1 MRLKNALSITL
12 LAAALAACGGDD
24 TRYVDREDPT
34 PVEYMPVDGYVLGFW
49 VMEQQD
55 DCDSPCIN
63 DASPYGD
70 PLYAVDQNGEPVS
83 PNLEGGGAVG
93 RVAMFDGDARFVTR
107 ETSSLNNTVIGERFT
122 LHLRARTGQADTGPV
137 FSLVA
142 SSGAALTVGLANDR
156 LLVEL
161 PAQDRRLLAG
171 LESSDGWREI
181 QLASDGERV
190 TLQVGCETVAEF
202 DAEPG
207 VPVLSAGALGASVG
221 GRSGA
226 YFTGAVDVVRLS
238 RQDEGNLFCES

>member
-63 DASPYGD
+63 DVSPYGD
-70 PLYAVDQNGEPVS
+70 PLYAVDQSGEPVS
-83 PNLEGGGAVG
+83 PNLEDGGAVG
-93 RVAMFDGDARFVTR
+93 RVAVFDGDTRFVTR
-107 ETSSLNNTVIGERFT
+107 DTSSLNNSVIGERFT
-122 LHLRARTGQADTGPV
+122 LHLRARTDEADTGPV
-137 FSLVA
+137 FSLVSG
-142 SSGAALTVGLANDR
+142 SSAALTVGLAGDR
-156 LLVEL
+156 LLLEL
-161 PAQDRRLLAG
+161 PAQDRRLLTS
-171 LESSDGWREI
+171 LEGGGWREI

-190 TLQVGCETVAEF
+190 TLAVDCETVAAF

-207 VPVLSAGALGASVG
+207 VPILSAGALGASVG
-221 GRSGA
+221 GRNGA